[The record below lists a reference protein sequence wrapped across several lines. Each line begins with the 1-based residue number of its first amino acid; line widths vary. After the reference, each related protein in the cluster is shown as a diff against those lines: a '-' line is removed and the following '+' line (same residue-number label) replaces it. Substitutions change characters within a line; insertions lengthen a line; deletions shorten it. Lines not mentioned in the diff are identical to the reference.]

1 MKEATHIGMLS
12 TVKDC
17 GNVRYVSRDWRNEMA
32 KFNITLSET
41 QTTEFELEATDVDEA
56 KDLAYQM
63 WENGEL
69 GYAGLEVEIEAE
81 VL

>member
-1 MKEATHIGMLS
+1 
-12 TVKDC
+12 
-17 GNVRYVSRDWRNEMA
+17 MA